1 MLAFCCADQSE
12 RERWIG
18 LYVRPVAEELRSLD
32 LDLLVRHIS
41 SGRIGNLVS
50 VVEASSELYFK
61 EGTLRCSQVGET
73 DLKWVAL
80 PQLRIAL
87 TFVSEGVTAAFILQ
101 LGAYSAGIELQFLS
115 FPPQLCVK
123 SDTQLLRRAL
133 ENARRKKTSPAGRRR
148 EHRTVKRG
156 CSARPT
162 QV

>member
-1 MLAFCCADQSE
+1 MLEFCCADRSE

-18 LYVRPVAEELRSLD
+18 VYVRPVAEELRSLD

-41 SGRIGNLVS
+41 GGRIGNLMS

-61 EGTLRCSQVGET
+61 DGTLRCSQVGET
-73 DLKWVAL
+73 DLKWAAL

-115 FPPQLCVK
+115 FPRQLSAK
-123 SDTQLLRRAL
+123 GETQLLRRAL
-133 ENARRKKTSPAGRRR
+133 ENARCKKISPVGPRR
-148 EHRTVKRG
+148 EHRTMKRG
-156 CSARPT
+156 CAARST